1 MSKEKTGPPLTYFL
15 VMGVILG
22 VTLTVIV
29 YSRFVRPVIS
39 DKQIRQAQLDTQ
51 RRCEDEFA
59 MWPRQRGKNLQQA
72 IEKCRKVAGINAI
85 GGTKR

>member
-1 MSKEKTGPPLTYFL
+1 MANGKTHFL
-15 VMGVILG
+15 VMGFIVG
-22 VTLTVIV
+22 MTLTVIV
-29 YSRFVRPVIS
+29 YSYFVHPVVS

-59 MWPRQRGKNLQQA
+59 MWPRQRGKTLQDG